1 MWNTNWQETN
11 TSFSA
16 AWVDA
21 HNAAAAELGKPLLLE
36 EVRVIMAGSAQSMQG
51 CHMTVRAVAMQLQ
64 CMGHRGSSS
73 VLGWAGHS
81 CWKS

>member
-16 AWVDA
+16 TWVDV

-36 EVRVIMAGSAQSMQG
+36 EVKIIKAGSA
-51 CHMTVRAVAMQLQ
+51 
-64 CMGHRGSSS
+64 
-73 VLGWAGHS
+73 
-81 CWKS
+81 